1 MSSSYCGSGV
11 AVVEQLVEWATATR
25 VRPGERVAGDLAV
38 LAPAPAGAIIAAVDG
53 LGHGPA
59 AARAAR
65 VAVREACL
73 SAEADIATVTRRCH
87 RVLRYTRGAALS
99 VGLVAS
105 ARRSLTWLGVGNV
118 EGRLLRA
125 ISGRR
130 SAQESLLLAPGLPGR
145 DLPELSPK
153 TLPLD
158 RGDVVIFATDGV
170 AQCFADD
177 LDVSGSPAE
186 IAERIMTRDWKAD
199 DDAVS
204 VVARYL
210 GGYR

>member
-11 AVVEQLVEWATATR
+11 AVVERLVDWATATR

-38 LAPAPAGAIIAAVDG
+38 LAPAPSGAIIAAVDG

-99 VGLVAS
+99 VGLVAR
-105 ARRSLTWLGVGNV
+105 ARRSLTWLGVATFNAGCYVPYRAAAAHRNRSYRP
-118 EGRLLRA
+118 EACRGA
-125 ISGRR
+125 ISPSYHPRHSR
-130 SAQESLLLAPGLPGR
+130 W
-145 DLPELSPK
+145 
-153 TLPLD
+153 
-158 RGDVVIFATDGV
+158 
-170 AQCFADD
+170 
-177 LDVSGSPAE
+177 
-186 IAERIMTRDWKAD
+186 IAVT
-199 DDAVS
+199 S
-204 VVARYL
+204 
-210 GGYR
+210 

>member
-11 AVVEQLVEWATATR
+11 AVVERLVDWATATR

-38 LAPAPAGAIIAAVDG
+38 LAPAPSGAIIAAVDG

-99 VGLVAS
+99 VGLVAR

-118 EGRLLRA
+118 QRRSLRA
-125 ISGRR
+125 IPGGR
-130 SAQESLLLAPGLPGR
+130 SAQESLVPARGLPGR

-158 RGDVVIFATDGV
+158 CGDVVIFATDGV
-170 AQCFADD
+170 AQCLADD

-186 IAERIMTRDWKAD
+186 IAERIMTRHWKAD

-210 GGYR
+210 GGYL

>member
-1 MSSSYCGSGV
+1 MSSSYCGSV
-11 AVVEQLVEWATATR
+11 AVVERLLEWATATR
-25 VRPGERVAGDLAV
+25 VRPGERVSGDLAV
-38 LAPAPAGAIIAAVDG
+38 LARAPAGAIIAAVDG

-73 SAEADIATVTRRCH
+73 SAGADIAAVTRRCH
-87 RVLRYTRGAALS
+87 RALRYTRGAALS
-99 VGLVAS
+99 LGLVAR
-105 ARRSLTWLGVGNV
+105 AGRSLTWLGVGNV
-118 EGRLLRA
+118 EGRLVPA
-125 ISGRR
+125 TGGGR
-130 SAQESLLLAPGLPGR
+130 SAQEALVVTPGLPGR
-145 DLPELSPK
+145 DLPELSPT

-158 RGDVVIFATDGV
+158 RGDLLIFATDGV

-186 IAERIMTRDWKAD
+186 IAERIMTRHWTAD
-199 DDAVS
+199 DDALS

-210 GGYR
+210 GGHP

>member
-38 LAPAPAGAIIAAVDG
+38 LAQAPAGAIIAAVDG

-73 SAEADIATVTRRCH
+73 SAEADILTVTRRCH
-87 RVLRYTRGAALS
+87 RALRHTRGAALS
-99 VGLVAS
+99 VGLVGR
-105 ARRSLTWLGVGNV
+105 ARQSLTWLGVGNV

-125 ISGRR
+125 TSGHRN
-130 SAQESLLLAPGLPGR
+130 AQESLVLTPGLPGR
-145 DLPELSPK
+145 DLPELSAK

-177 LDVSGSPAE
+177 LDVSGSPTE
-186 IAERIMTRDWKAD
+186 IAERIMTRHWKAD
-199 DDAVS
+199 DDGVS

-210 GGYR
+210 GGNP